1 MYSTLSVIQRFS
13 FVDTSIIFFGMEKK
27 RQSTK
32 KKKKKRRKLWRKM
45 LNTMRW
51 TIQTHTLCRFF
62 YFICVP
68 SVQVQ
73 NAIGEKAILAKFTL
87 SNTISRIEFSV
98 ELSVL
103 WKHTQRPYRAHR
115 NRIKAAS
122 IAIKPNESCASKE
135 WIRKSDWT
143 WPARHFV
150 AEKEALLAQLKVDLL
165 FFCSLALGFCSN
177 RLLLLPFAF
186 ILYFVIRLFA
196 AYDYESTYYVYNI
209 VCIRRALLLSIWH
222 GEWRTISICWLLH
235 PRVWY
240 TTYMSCVR

>member
-1 MYSTLSVIQRFS
+1 MNKNAKHHEMNHT
-13 FVDTSIIFFGMEKK
+13 
-27 RQSTK
+27 
-32 KKKKKRRKLWRKM
+32 
-45 LNTMRW
+45 N
-51 TIQTHTLCRFF
+51 THTLSFF

-165 FFCSLALGFCSN
+165 FF
-177 RLLLLPFAF
+177 LLSRSWFLLEPFA
-186 ILYFVIRLFA
+186 IA
-196 AYDYESTYYVYNI
+196 
-209 VCIRRALLLSIWH
+209 
-222 GEWRTISICWLLH
+222 SICFYFIFCDSAFC
-235 PRVWY
+235 RVRLREHIL
-240 TTYMSCVR
+240 CV